1 MQSCQLLFGVLDQ
14 SSGEEERALEGR
26 RVVDGPDLPGGIEL
40 DRGSGPAR
48 MLSAVAVF
56 EEDGDGGDGVK
67 NGGVRVAEEGGEVE
81 RVDKVGGAAGDG
93 GVEEAVKE
101 LVPRWRFKVPVVFIL
116 LALKDVRGTKN
127 AR

>member
-1 MQSCQLLFGVLDQ
+1 
-14 SSGEEERALEGR
+14 
-26 RVVDGPDLPGGIEL
+26 
-40 DRGSGPAR
+40 

-56 EEDGDGGDGVK
+56 EEDGDGGEGVK